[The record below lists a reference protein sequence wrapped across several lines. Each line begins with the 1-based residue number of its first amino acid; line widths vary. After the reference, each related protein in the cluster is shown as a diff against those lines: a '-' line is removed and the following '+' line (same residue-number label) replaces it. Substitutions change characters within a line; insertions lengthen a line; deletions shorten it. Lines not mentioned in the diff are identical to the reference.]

1 MFISCGDNNEVT
13 YSNTISNVS
22 VVNDNKSSTSEVSVK
37 NVLFNFNGN
46 DYQVRE
52 EFLSNSPREGIQR
65 INVGVGQSQYAVVD
79 VENINGV
86 LKAKHY
92 NLEGKLL
99 MIAEFRDGF
108 IYVKHAKG
116 RLNEIIAPKSGW
128 IKDTLKAAS
137 DWADRFDSC
146 VDGFI
151 DTVNSDPEWTA
162 VYTIGALCCAR
173 EVLVGLA
180 VGCAIKSFI

>member
-1 MFISCGDNNEVT
+1 M
-13 YSNTISNVS
+13 
-22 VVNDNKSSTSEVSVK
+22 
-37 NVLFNFNGN
+37 
-46 DYQVRE
+46 
-52 EFLSNSPREGIQR
+52 
-65 INVGVGQSQYAVVD
+65 GQSQYAVVD

-86 LKAKHY
+86 LAAKHY

-99 MIAEFRDGF
+99 MIAGFRDGF
-108 IYVKHAKG
+108 IYIKHAKG
-116 RLNEIIAPKSGW
+116 KLNEITSPKSGKSGW

-162 VYTIGALCCAR
+162 IYTIGALCCAR

-180 VGCAIKSFI
+180 VGCAIKSSI